1 MPSRAFQSQ
10 GDPRIAIAVLDGPV
24 DLAHPCFAGAALET
38 PLGQP
43 AFAPDS
49 RAAAHGTHVASLIFG
64 QPGTAV
70 EGIAPAC
77 RGLIIP
83 IFSDRGDGRG
93 LACSQLDLARAI
105 LAAIENGAQ
114 FINISGGQLSPS
126 GAPEPMLAQAIER
139 CARRNVLIIAAA
151 GNDGCDCLHVP
162 AAAPSVLGGGAMG
175 KDGAPLDSSNYGG
188 AYLAQGLL
196 APGEDVWGAAPGGGT
211 ARRTGTSYAT
221 PYVTAQAALLAG
233 LQLAA
238 GRVPDPTAIRA
249 ALLAT
254 AQPCLESDGDCR
266 RFLAGR
272 IDIPKATVQI
282 QGGTAMTDAFTL
294 QHAGADG
301 PRTAAAELQPQ
312 DLDFAP
318 RSAWAPPAFAASS
331 LAGAVRPSDA
341 PGVAASTSAFG
352 NGSVEPSDCGCGC
365 GCGGKGKD
373 KAAAAAGGDCGCG
386 CGGKGKD
393 KAAAAGGD
401 CGCGCGGAKSGG
413 APPKKPQLVYALG
426 TIGYDFGSEARRDS
440 LAQSMQVDGATPLSP
455 DAFLSHLADNPWDA
469 ASVIWTLNLDATPI
483 YAVHPAGAFAEAG
496 FKMLRDAFAAQLRE
510 GADIVSIPGVIG
522 GSMTLESGQTV
533 PIIIPAIRGIH
544 YWATEP
550 LVTHVMGVRPTVA
563 ADQVGYDRMTEGL
576 INFLG
581 RVYYDLRNLG
591 ITGEERALNY
601 SATNAIQI
609 AAVIQRTTMEELEL
623 DTISVKRSP
632 VCRPDSECYDVEL
645 AFFNPNNTNVAD
657 RVHRFTVDV
666 SDVVPVTI
674 GTVRTWARRA

>member
-1 MPSRAFQSQ
+1 MPGRAVHFS
-10 GDPRIAIAVLDGPV
+10 GDPRIRVAVLDGPV
-24 DLAHPCFAGAALET
+24 DLAHPCFAGARLEL

-43 AFAPDS
+43 AFDPGS
-49 RAAAHGTHVASLIFG
+49 AAARHGTHVASIIFG
-64 QPGTAV
+64 QPGGGV
-70 EGIAPAC
+70 EGIAPGC
-77 RGLIIP
+77 TGLVIP
-83 IFSDRGDGRG
+83 IFRDRGDGS
-93 LACSQLDLARAI
+93 LACSQLDLARAL
-105 LAAIENGAQ
+105 LAAIENGAHI
-114 FINISGGQLSPS
+114 INVSGGQLSPS
-126 GAPEPMLAQAIER
+126 GAAEPMLAQAIER
-139 CARRNVLIIAAA
+139 CTRRNVLIVAAA

-162 AAAPSVLGGGAMG
+162 AAAPSVLAVGAMG

-196 APGEDVWGAAPGGGT
+196 APGEEVPGAAPGAGI

-221 PYVTAQAALLAG
+221 PYVTGQAALLAS
-233 LQLAA
+233 LQLAG
-238 GRVPDPTAIRA
+238 GRAPDPAAIRA

-254 AQPCLESDGDCR
+254 AHPCLETDGDCR
-266 RFLAGR
+266 RLLAGR
-272 IDIPKATVQI
+272 IDIPKATAQI
-282 QGGTAMTDAFTL
+282 QGGIAMTDAFTL
-294 QHAGADG
+294 PHAGADG
-301 PRTAAAELQPQ
+301 PRAAPAVELQPQ
-312 DLDFAP
+312 GLDFAP
-318 RSAWAPPAFAASS
+318 RSAWTPPAFAASPS
-331 LAGAVRPSDA
+331 AGAIRPSDA
-341 PGVAASTSAFG
+341 PALAAERPG
-352 NGSVEPSDCGCGC
+352 PGEGSIEPS
-365 GCGGKGKD
+365 
-373 KAAAAAGGDCGCG
+373 DCGCG

-393 KAAAAGGD
+393 KAAGAGGD

-413 APPKKPQLVYALG
+413 AAPKKPQLVYALG
-426 TIGYDFGSEARRDS
+426 TLGYDFGSEARRDS
-440 LAQSMQVDGATPLSP
+440 LAQSMPGDASPLSP
-455 DAFLSHLADNPWDA
+455 EAFLAHLDENPWDA

-550 LVTHVMGVRPTVA
+550 LVTHVMGARPSA
-563 ADQVGYDRMTEGL
+563 AAEQGGYDRMTEGL
-576 INFLG
+576 SNFLG

-609 AAVIQRTTMEELEL
+609 AAVIQRTTTENLEL

-645 AFFNPNNTNVAD
+645 AFFNPNNTNMAD

-674 GTVRTWARRA
+674 GAVRTWARRA

>member
-1 MPSRAFQSQ
+1 MSARAFQPS

-24 DLAHPCFAGAALET
+24 DLAHPCFAGGALET

-43 AFAPDS
+43 AFAADF

-64 QPGTAV
+64 QRGSVV
-70 EGIAPAC
+70 EGIAPGC

-83 IFSDRGDGRG
+83 IFTDRGDGRG

-139 CARRNVLIIAAA
+139 CARRNVLIVAAA

-162 AAAPSVLGGGAMG
+162 AAAPSVLAVGAMG
-175 KDGAPLDSSNYGG
+175 KDGAPLDSSNFGA
-188 AYLAQGLL
+188 AYLTQGLL
-196 APGEDVWGAAPGGGT
+196 APGEDILGAAPGGGT

-221 PYVTAQAALLAG
+221 PYVTGQAALLAS

-238 GRVPDPTAIRA
+238 GHAPNPAVIRA

-254 AQPCLESDGDCR
+254 AQPCPEADGDCR

-272 IDIPKATVQI
+272 IDITRATTQI
-282 QGGTAMTDAFTL
+282 QGGIAMTDAFTL
-294 QHAGADG
+294 PHAGADSL
-301 PRTAAAELQPQ
+301 RTARAAELQPQ
-312 DLDFAP
+312 DLDLAP
-318 RSAWAPPAFAASS
+318 RSAWTPPVLPVSP
-331 LAGAVRPSDA
+331 LAGAIRPSDA
-341 PGVAASTSAFG
+341 PAMAVPSSAPDDKAVAAS
-352 NGSVEPSDCGCGC
+352 
-365 GCGGKGKD
+365 
-373 KAAAAAGGDCGCG
+373 DCGCG

-393 KAAAAGGD
+393 KPAGD

-413 APPKKPQLVYALG
+413 AAPKKPQLVYALG
-426 TIGYDFGSEARRDS
+426 TLGYDFGSEARRNS
-440 LAQSMQVDGATPLSP
+440 LGQSMQGDATPLSP
-455 DAFLSHLADNPWDA
+455 AAFLAHLDDNPWDA

-496 FKMLRDAFAAQLRE
+496 FRMLRDAFAAQLRE
-510 GADIVSIPGVIG
+510 GADIVSIPGVVG
-522 GSMTLESGQTV
+522 GSITLESGQTV
-533 PIIIPAIRGIH
+533 PVIVPAIRGIH
-544 YWATEP
+544 YWATDP
-550 LVTHVMGVRPTVA
+550 LVTHVMGERPVTA
-563 ADQVGYDRMTEGL
+563 AEQDRYDRVSGGL
-576 INFLG
+576 SNFLS
-581 RVYYDLRNLG
+581 RIYYDLRNLG
-591 ITGEERALNY
+591 VAGEERALNY
-601 SATNAIQI
+601 TATNAIQI
-609 AAVIQRTTMEELEL
+609 AAVIQRTTTEGLEL
-623 DTISVKRSP
+623 DSISVKRSP

-645 AFFNPNNTNVAD
+645 AFFNPDNTNMAD

-674 GTVRTWARRA
+674 GSVRSWARRA

>member
-1 MPSRAFQSQ
+1 MSARAFQPS

-43 AFAPDS
+43 AFAADS

-64 QPGTAV
+64 QRGSAV
-70 EGIAPAC
+70 QGVAPAC

-83 IFSDRGDGRG
+83 IFTDRGDGRG

-139 CARRNVLIIAAA
+139 CARRNVLIVAAA

-162 AAAPSVLGGGAMG
+162 AAAPSVLAVGAMG
-175 KDGAPLDSSNYGG
+175 KDGAPLDSSNFGA
-188 AYLAQGLL
+188 AYLTQGLL
-196 APGEDVWGAAPGGGT
+196 APGEDILGAAPGGGT

-221 PYVTAQAALLAG
+221 PHVTGQAALLAG

-238 GRVPDPTAIRA
+238 GHAPDPTIIRA

-254 AQPCLESDGDCR
+254 AQPCREADGDCR

-272 IDIPKATVQI
+272 IDITRATTQI
-282 QGGTAMTDAFTL
+282 QGGIAMTDAFTL
-294 QHAGADG
+294 SHAGADSLRAA
-301 PRTAAAELQPQ
+301 PAAELQPQ

-318 RSAWAPPAFAASS
+318 RSAWTPPVLPVSP
-331 LAGAVRPSDA
+331 LAGAIRPSDTPGLAVPPSA
-341 PGVAASTSAFG
+341 PDDRAVAAS
-352 NGSVEPSDCGCGC
+352 
-365 GCGGKGKD
+365 
-373 KAAAAAGGDCGCG
+373 DCGCG

-393 KAAAAGGD
+393 KPAGD
-401 CGCGCGGAKSGG
+401 CGCGGAKSGG

-426 TIGYDFGSEARRDS
+426 TLGYDFGSEARRDS
-440 LAQSMQVDGATPLSP
+440 LGQSMQGDASPLSP
-455 DAFLSHLADNPWDA
+455 AAFLAHLDDNPWDA
-469 ASVIWTLNLDATPI
+469 SSVIWTLNLDATPI
-483 YAVHPAGAFAEAG
+483 YAVHPAGPFAEAG
-496 FKMLRDAFAAQLRE
+496 FRMLRNAFAAQLRE
-510 GADIVSIPGVIG
+510 AADERADIVSIPGVIG

-533 PIIIPAIRGIH
+533 PVIVPAIRGIH
-544 YWATEP
+544 YWATDP
-550 LVTHVMGVRPTVA
+550 LVTHVMGPRPDTA
-563 ADQVGYDRMTEGL
+563 AERAAYDRVKGGL
-576 INFLG
+576 SNFLS

-601 SATNAIQI
+601 AATNTIQI
-609 AAVIQRTTMEELEL
+609 AAVIRSTTREGLEL
-623 DTISVKRSP
+623 DTISVKRSL

-645 AFFNPNNTNVAD
+645 AFFNPDNTNMAD
-657 RVHRFTVDV
+657 RVYRFAVDV
-666 SDVVPVTI
+666 SDVVPVSI
-674 GTVRTWARRA
+674 GSERSWARRARS